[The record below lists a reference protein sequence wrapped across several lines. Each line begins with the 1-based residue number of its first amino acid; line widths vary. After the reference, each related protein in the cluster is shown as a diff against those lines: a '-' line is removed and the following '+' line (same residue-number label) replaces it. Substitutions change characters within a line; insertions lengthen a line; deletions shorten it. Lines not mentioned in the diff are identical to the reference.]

1 MPLEANILFR
11 DNKLLVDLGIEQGLT
26 KGRVGLVSSE
36 KNMNYNTSSDWSV
49 LTVKNSFR
57 DFSELETLNSD
68 ISGNLLDGKIVR
80 FLN

>member
-1 MPLEANILFR
+1 M
-11 DNKLLVDLGIEQGLT
+11 GIEQGLT